1 VLISLKSMSV
11 LSGFSIGSLLA
22 LEVAVIDDL
31 QASVVLL
38 LEGPEALL
46 LLSLLLEKGL
56 LDDLLV
62 TLVKNGGLLLIVE
75 SLKVIRLDAVR
86 CKH

>member
-1 VLISLKSMSV
+1 MCVLCRL
-11 LSGFSIGSLLA
+11 SIGSLLA
-22 LEVAVIDDL
+22 LQVAVIDDL

-46 LLSLLLEKGL
+46 LFSLLLKKGL

-62 TLVKNGGLLLIVE
+62 TLVKNGGLLLVVE
-75 SLKVIRLDAVR
+75 SLKVIRLDSVR